1 VGAFSIPNRGNVA
14 SAYQRRNE
22 RMQAMGW
29 KSYGEM
35 RRAAERVNR
44 NANLSDKFA
53 QSGGRAGSKTANDLL
68 VFRDAFLNPKTKGQM
83 GRNSAKAKWFVGITG
98 QVATYNEWE
107 ELYGRK
113 HSG

>member
-1 VGAFSIPNRGNVA
+1 MA

-35 RRAAERVNR
+35 RRTAEKVNR
-44 NANLSDKFA
+44 SSNLSDKFA
-53 QSGGRAGSKTANDLL
+53 QAEQGKAGSKNASDLL
-68 VFRDAFLNPKTKGQM
+68 VFRDAFLNKATSHNM
-83 GRNSAKAKWFVGITG
+83 GRRSAKAKWFVGITG

-113 HSG
+113 HSE